1 MSKKNRKK
9 HNNNNKN
16 TSKSEIITLETSKSK
31 FEYIVSNI
39 ICIIAFLAFGFV
51 AVMSILQTSV
61 IDPENYTAEKILY
74 NWDLI
79 PVNLLLIILFGFVI
93 YKLNKLYGFFAK
105 ININYM
111 YIAMAAYVV
120 IIGFLWVGSVNSIP
134 GADSANIF
142 ETASQAARN
151 NYSTLFD
158 NDTFYNH
165 DFYGNVSYYSFY
177 PFQLGIVFISEI
189 IYRIFG
195 ADSSMSLQYIN
206 IICVALS
213 YIAIAKIS
221 KLIFKRTSVE
231 FITISLLILCL
242 QPILLS
248 TFAYGNIIGMC
259 CALWASLYLIKY
271 FQTNK
276 YLYFIPCGLLLIIA
290 ILAKYN
296 NMIYL
301 VAFAIM
307 LIIHTIKNKKWQSIA
322 FALAIAIASV
332 GVVNLVVLSYENR
345 ANTKLRDGISQTMYL
360 NMGLGES
367 SMAPGWFNFST
378 ITIYKDNN
386 FDTKASNEQAKKELS
401 EKINK
406 FISDP
411 GYTLDFF
418 SKKITSQ
425 WNEPTYES
433 IWVSKVKG
441 HTTEINGAVESVYNG
456 SMGDFLREYFNQY
469 MQILFIAFATGV
481 AIIFLRKIGN
491 IENSLLLL
499 VLLGAFGYHLL
510 FEGKSQYIL
519 TYIILLI
526 PTAAFAINTILIDGR
541 SKIKGVVN
549 KLKKQN

>member
-1 MSKKNRKK
+1 MSKKS
-9 HNNNNKN
+9 
-16 TSKSEIITLETSKSK
+16 SKERHSSEIITLETSKSNL
-31 FEYIVSNI
+31 ERIISNI
-39 ICIIAFLAFGFV
+39 ICIITFLAFGFV

-61 IDPENYTAEKILY
+61 IDPENYSTEKILY
-74 NWDLI
+74 KWDLI
-79 PVNLLLIILFGFVI
+79 PINLLIIILFGFVI
-93 YKLNKLYGFFAK
+93 YKLNKLYGFFCK
-105 ININYM
+105 INIKYM
-111 YIAMAAYVV
+111 YIAMVAFVL
-120 IIGFLWVGSVNSIP
+120 IIGFLWVGSVKSIP

-142 ETASQAARN
+142 ETASQAASN

-195 ADSSMSLQYIN
+195 TGSSMPLQYIN
-206 IICVALS
+206 VICVAFS
-213 YIAIAKIS
+213 YVAVAKIS

-231 FITISLLILCL
+231 FISICLLILCL
-242 QPILLS
+242 QPVLLC

-276 YLYFIPCGLLLIIA
+276 YLYFIPCGILLVVA

-301 VAFAIM
+301 VAFGIM
-307 LIIHTIKNKKWQSIA
+307 LIIHTIKNKKWQSVA
-322 FALAIAIASV
+322 FALALCIAAI
-332 GVVNLVVLSYENR
+332 GVSNIIVISYENR
-345 ANTKLRDGISQTMYL
+345 ANTKLREGISQTMYL

-367 SMAPGWFNFST
+367 YMAPGWFNFST
-378 ITIYKDNN
+378 ITIYKNN
-386 FDTKASNEQAKKELS
+386 DFDTKASNEQAKQELS
-401 EKINK
+401 EKIKN
-406 FISDP
+406 FISNP

-418 SKKITSQ
+418 NKKITSQ
-425 WNEPTYES
+425 WNEPTFES

-441 HTTEINGAVESVYNG
+441 HTAEINKAVESVYYGN
-456 SMGDFLREYFNQY
+456 MGDILIEYFNQY
-469 MQILFIAFATGV
+469 MQVTYLMFAIGIAV
-481 AIIFLRKIGN
+481 IFLKKIGN

-499 VLLGAFGYHLL
+499 ILLGAFGYHLL

-526 PTAAFAINTILIDGR
+526 PTASFAVNSLLIDGK
-541 SKIKGVVN
+541 SKIKGIVY

>member
-1 MSKKNRKK
+1 MSKKNKKK
-9 HNNNNKN
+9 HNNNKS

-31 FEYIVSNI
+31 FEYIFSNI
-39 ICIIAFLAFGFV
+39 ICIFAFLAFGFV
-51 AVMSILQTSV
+51 AIMSILQTSV

-79 PVNLLLIILFGFVI
+79 PVNLLVIILFGFVI
-93 YKLNKLYGFFAK
+93 YKLNKIYGLFAG

-111 YIAMAAYVV
+111 YIAMASYV
-120 IIGFLWVGSVNSIP
+120 IIVGFLWVGSVNSIP

-142 ETASQAARN
+142 ETASQAAHN

-206 IICVALS
+206 VICVALS

-242 QPILLS
+242 QPILLT

-301 VAFAIM
+301 VAFAMM
-307 LIIHTIKNKKWQSIA
+307 LIIHTVKNKKWQSIA

-332 GVVNLVVLSYENR
+332 GVVNLIVLSYENR

-386 FDTKASNEQAKKELS
+386 FDTKASNEQAKRELS

-456 SMGDFLREYFNQY
+456 GMGDFLREYFNQY

-491 IENSLLLL
+491 IENSLFLL

-526 PTAAFAINTILIDGR
+526 PTAALAINTILIDGK

>member
-1 MSKKNRKK
+1 MSKKSRKK
-9 HNNNNKN
+9 HNNKNN
-16 TSKSEIITLETSKSK
+16 TVAEIITLEKSNSKI
-31 FEYIVSNI
+31 ERIISNI

-61 IDPENYTAEKILY
+61 IDPENYSSEKILY

-79 PVNLLLIILFGFVI
+79 PVNLLIIILFGFVI
-93 YKLNKLYGFFAK
+93 YKLNKLYGLFAK
-105 ININYM
+105 INITYM
-111 YIAMAAYVV
+111 YIAMAAYIL
-120 IIGFLWVGSVNSIP
+120 IIGFLWVGSVKSIP
-134 GADSANIF
+134 AADSANIF
-142 ETASQAARN
+142 ETASQVAHN

-158 NDTFYNH
+158 NDTFHNH

-195 ADSSMSLQYIN
+195 ADSSMPLQYIN
-206 IICVALS
+206 VICVALS
-213 YIAIAKIS
+213 YIAVAKIS

-231 FITISLLILCL
+231 FITICLLILCL
-242 QPILLS
+242 QPVFLS

-276 YLYFIPCGLLLIIA
+276 YLYFVPCGILLVVA

-301 VAFAIM
+301 VAFGIM
-307 LIIHTIKNKKWQSIA
+307 LIIHTIKNKKWQSVA
-322 FALAIAIASV
+322 FALALCIAAI
-332 GVVNLVVLSYENR
+332 GVSNLIVMSYENR
-345 ANTKLRDGISQTMYL
+345 ANTKLRQGISQTMYL

-378 ITIYKDNN
+378 VTIYKNNN
-386 FDTKASNEQAKKELS
+386 FDTKASNEQAKQELS

-411 GYTLDFF
+411 GYTLEFF
-418 SKKITSQ
+418 NKKITSQ

-441 HTTEINGAVESVYNG
+441 HISEVNGAVESVYNG
-456 SMGDFLREYFNQY
+456 GMGDFLSEYFNQY
-469 MQILFIAFATGV
+469 MQIIYLMFAIGV
-481 AIIFLRKIGN
+481 AIIFFRKIGN

-499 VLLGAFGYHLL
+499 ILLGAFGYHML

-526 PTAAFAINTILIDGR
+526 PTASFAINCLLIDGK
-541 SKIKGVVN
+541 SKIKGIVD